1 MAENPHVR
9 SVEFIKSAANPIHF
23 PETLLPEIAIA
34 GRSNVGKSS
43 LINKLVNR
51 RRIARV
57 SNTPGRTQLLNFFV
71 VNDAFTI
78 CDLPGYGYA
87 KVPRALKAT
96 WGKMIETYL
105 LEREPL
111 RALILLMD
119 VRRTPGDFETDLI
132 HWCSHHGHAVLPV
145 VTKVDKLSKSKRGLA
160 VRGIANKLGFQP
172 RSVIGWSAVTGEG
185 LDPLWRGVVRL
196 AGLERRPITFGV
208 NSDGDSSGGPSSDGP
223 SSDGPSSDEASS
235 GGPSSDEASSGGAS
249 SGGPSSGGPSSDG
262 PS

>member
-1 MAENPHVR
+1 MAENLHVR
-9 SVEFIKSAANPIHF
+9 SVEFIKSAVNPAHF
-23 PETLLPEIAIA
+23 PDLLLPEIAIA

-51 RRIARV
+51 RRLARV
-57 SNTPGRTQLLNFFV
+57 SNTPGRTQLLNFFT

-96 WGKMIETYL
+96 WGKMIETYM

-111 RALILLMD
+111 RALVLLLD

-160 VRGIANKLGFQP
+160 IRKIATQLGFRP
-172 RSVIGWSAVTGEG
+172 RAVIGWSAVTGEG
-185 LDPLWRGVVRL
+185 LDPLWRGVTRL
-196 AGLERRPITFGV
+196 AGVGLRAVAPAPIVVSDDRGFLEQQTVIEST
-208 NSDGDSSGGPSSDGP
+208 DATD
-223 SSDGPSSDEASS
+223 
-235 GGPSSDEASSGGAS
+235 
-249 SGGPSSGGPSSDG
+249 
-262 PS
+262 

>member
-9 SVEFIKSAANPIHF
+9 QVRFVKSAVLPKDF
-23 PETLLPEIAIA
+23 PDLELPEIAIA

-51 RRIARV
+51 RRLARV

-71 VNDAFTI
+71 VNEALTI

-87 KVPRALKAT
+87 RVPTAVKAS

-105 LEREPL
+105 LERAPL
-111 RALILLMD
+111 RALMLLMD
-119 VRRTPGDFETDLI
+119 VRRTPGDFETSLI
-132 HWCSHHGHAVLPV
+132 HWCSHHGHAILPV

-160 VRGIANKLGFQP
+160 VREIAQTLGLRP
-172 RSVIGWSAVTGEG
+172 RGVIGWSAMTGEG

-196 AGLERRPITFGV
+196 AGLGRAPA
-208 NSDGDSSGGPSSDGP
+208 DD
-223 SSDGPSSDEASS
+223 
-235 GGPSSDEASSGGAS
+235 GAS
-249 SGGPSSGGPSSDG
+249 DDG
-262 PS
+262 

>member
-1 MAENPHVR
+1 MASNPHVR
-9 SVEFIKSAANPIHF
+9 SVRFVKSAVNPPDF
-23 PETLLPEIAIA
+23 PAEALPEIAIA

-51 RRIARV
+51 RRLARV

-71 VNDAFTI
+71 VNEAFTL

-87 KVPRALKAT
+87 KVPRALKAI
-96 WGKMIETYL
+96 WGSMIETYM

-111 RALILLMD
+111 RALVLLLD
-119 VRRTPGDFETDLI
+119 IRRTPGDFETSLI

-160 VRGIANKLGFQP
+160 IRGIADTLGFRP

-196 AGLERRPITFGV
+196 VGLGGRPIAA
-208 NSDGDSSGGPSSDGP
+208 DAASGGGADDEGVAAADGADDDAIR
-223 SSDGPSSDEASS
+223 DGTIVDRIVDDGAVGDEP
-235 GGPSSDEASSGGAS
+235 GRVE
-249 SGGPSSGGPSSDG
+249 
-262 PS
+262 